1 MNPIFTHGPST
12 NLRLLI
18 ALTLAI
24 ALMVTDHQKDYLT
37 GLRTTLSVVLYP
49 IQAAVDLPRSGG
61 NWLKETFSSRQQL
74 QEENASM
81 RAQNLLLQSRLQKY
95 DSLLAENN
103 RLRELLDSSSKVN
116 ENVLIAEILSI
127 DLEPFT
133 RRIVINKGDVE
144 GVFLEQPLLD
154 ANGVLG
160 QVVSIGAFS
169 STAMLITDPSH
180 ALPVQS
186 LRTGARAIAIG
197 VATDNQLKLNHIP
210 NNADIKIGDV
220 LVTSGLGGR
229 FPVGYPVGTITDF
242 VIDPSQPF
250 AKVSAKPTADIEHVR
265 EVLLV
270 SNAPPTFNFD
280 ATIAEQPVEPDTIS
294 TESNNSNTDGE
305 SSNDEGS
312 EQ

>member
-1 MNPIFTHGPST
+1 M
-12 NLRLLI
+12 
-18 ALTLAI
+18 AL
-24 ALMVTDHQKDYLT
+24 DHQKGYLT
-37 GLRTTLSVVLYP
+37 GLRTSLSVVFYP
-49 IQAAVDLPRSGG
+49 IQTVVDLPRSGG
-61 NWLKETFSSRQQL
+61 NWIMETFSSRQQL

-81 RAQNLLLQSRLQKY
+81 RAQNLLLQTRLLKY

-103 RLRELLDSSSKVN
+103 RLRELLDSSGKVN
-116 ENVLIAEILSI
+116 EDVLIAEILSI

-160 QVVSIGAFS
+160 QVLNIGAFS

-186 LRTGARAIAIG
+186 LRTGARAIAVG
-197 VATDNQLKLNHIP
+197 VATGDQLKLEHIP
-210 NNADIKIGDV
+210 NNADIKVGDV

-229 FPVGYPVGTITDF
+229 FPVGYPVGTVTHF
-242 VIDPSQPF
+242 EIDPSQPF
-250 AKVSAKPTADIEHVR
+250 ANVSAQPSADIQHVR

-270 SNAPPTFNFD
+270 RLKQSPLDNDNSIDEPAPVNKPEASD
-280 ATIAEQPVEPDTIS
+280 EIS
-294 TESNNSNTDGE
+294 GE
-305 SSNDEGS
+305 EEGAR
-312 EQ
+312 Q

>member
-1 MNPIFTHGPST
+1 
-12 NLRLLI
+12 
-18 ALTLAI
+18 
-24 ALMVTDHQKDYLT
+24 MVTDHQKDYLT

-220 LVTSGLGGR
+220 QVTSGLGGR

>member
-1 MNPIFTHGPST
+1 
-12 NLRLLI
+12 
-18 ALTLAI
+18 
-24 ALMVTDHQKDYLT
+24 MVTDYQKDYLT
-37 GLRTTLSVVLYP
+37 GLRTTLSAVLYP

-74 QEENASM
+74 QEENASL
-81 RAQNLLLQSRLQKY
+81 RAQNLLLETRLQKY
-95 DSLLAENN
+95 DALLAENN

-116 ENVLIAEILSI
+116 ENVLIAEILSV

-133 RRIVINKGDVE
+133 RRIVINKGDIE

-186 LRTGARAIAIG
+186 LRTGARAIAVGI
-197 VATDNQLKLNHIP
+197 ATGNQLKLEHIP

-229 FPVGYPVGTITDF
+229 FPVGYPVGTITAF
-242 VIDPSQPF
+242 EIDPSLPF
-250 AKVSAKPTADIEHVR
+250 ATVSAKPKADIEHVR

-270 SNAPPTFNFD
+270 RNKPPTLQIESAKEFSNEASND
-280 ATIAEQPVEPDTIS
+280 SAGAVLDD
-294 TESNNSNTDGE
+294 ESNNSDIE
-305 SSNDEGS
+305 DS
-312 EQ
+312 ENEVTAQ

>member
-1 MNPIFTHGPST
+1 M
-12 NLRLLI
+12 
-18 ALTLAI
+18 A
-24 ALMVTDHQKDYLT
+24 TDHKKDYLT
-37 GLRTTLSVVLYP
+37 GLRTTLSAVLYP
-49 IQAAVDLPRSGG
+49 IQVVVDLPRSGG

-74 QEENASM
+74 QEENASL
-81 RAQNLLLQSRLQKY
+81 RAQNLLLESRLQKY
-95 DSLLAENN
+95 DALLAENN

-116 ENVLIAEILSI
+116 EDVLIAEILSI

-133 RRIVINKGDVE
+133 RRIVINKGDIE

-154 ANGVLG
+154 ANGILG
-160 QVVSIGAFS
+160 QVVNIGAFS

-186 LRTGARAIAIG
+186 LRTGARAIAVGI
-197 VATDNQLKLNHIP
+197 ATGNQLKLEHIP

-229 FPVGYPVGTITDF
+229 FPVGYPVGTITTF
-242 VIDPSQPF
+242 EIDPSQPF
-250 AKVSAKPTADIEHVR
+250 AKVSAKPNADIEHVR

-270 SNAPPTFNFD
+270 RNKPPTLNIEL
-280 ATIAEQPVEPDTIS
+280 TNELNE
-294 TESNNSNTDGE
+294 E
-305 SSNDEGS
+305 SSGEPTHSIVDDEQDSTVINTLDNQGG

>member
-1 MNPIFTHGPST
+1 
-12 NLRLLI
+12 
-18 ALTLAI
+18 
-24 ALMVTDHQKDYLT
+24 MVTDHQKDYLT

>member
-1 MNPIFTHGPST
+1 
-12 NLRLLI
+12 
-18 ALTLAI
+18 
-24 ALMVTDHQKDYLT
+24 MVTDHQKDYLT

-210 NNADIKIGDV
+210 NNADIQIGDV